1 MNPAHIL
8 FPILVAGFAIPAVV
22 TLRTARAFTRL
33 SQRVSGEI
41 AGIESDGYSESGTIR
56 PTIRIADT
64 TRVYILR
71 DCVASEIKIGVRVEV
86 YISKDFDFAY
96 QNIGLRFW
104 WQPISLSISAIFL
117 AAVYISYHLCFALI
131 L

>member
-8 FPILVAGFAIPAVV
+8 FPILIAGFAIPAVV

-33 SQRVSGEI
+33 SQRVSGKI
-41 AGIESDGYSESGTIR
+41 AGVESDAYSESGTIR
-56 PTIRIADT
+56 PTIRIADCP
-64 TRVYILR
+64 RVYIIR
-71 DCVASEIKIGVRVEV
+71 DRVASEMKNGDLIEV

-104 WQPISLSISAIFL
+104 WNPISLSISTIFL
-117 AAVYISYHLCFALI
+117 ASVYIAELI
-131 L
+131 T